1 MGWFWSFLHSN
12 IVRDYRLLSN
22 NCTKNQEICVYGQ
35 LDREKPSRIVE
46 FWIQNWNGFSFFLRR
61 SFLMQYLQKLLS
73 TFSAFAFLCLFV
85 FCFGFLVKRG
95 LSNPYTYSYIH
106 MHDLY
111 KYIIY
116 KLATPLGIVHWIDLD
131 NNFYNDNP
139 LFYKTGHQFIGLLVY
154 SERKK

>member
-1 MGWFWSFLHSN
+1 M
-12 IVRDYRLLSN
+12 
-22 NCTKNQEICVYGQ
+22 
-35 LDREKPSRIVE
+35 
-46 FWIQNWNGFSFFLRR
+46 
-61 SFLMQYLQKLLS
+61 QKLLS
-73 TFSAFAFLCLFV
+73 TFNAFSFLFFFLCLRL
-85 FCFGFLVKRG
+85 LVKRG
-95 LSNPYTYSYIH
+95 LSDPYAYSYIH

-154 SERKK
+154 SERKKIIENSKILPLVQKLIYCSRPAIYFVIRIFAQTSRQRFVPFYWQVCSW